1 MKMQFVLL
9 AVLICLCRST
19 SAQAGLL
26 PETIK
31 KAARE
36 GIAADRYQTLVFAV
50 VDGEKSEIVS
60 FGWLPDHQ
68 KPDGDTVYEIG
79 SVTKTFTATLLAET
93 VISGRVQLDT
103 PIQLLLP
110 DFKIPTRGGRQIT
123 LVDIATQRSGLPRMP
138 TDFHDENTPYPP
150 YDLGR
155 LKSFLATYKMSRD
168 PGSEYEYSNLGFGLL
183 GIALADSTHWPYG
196 ILIEQ
201 KILRPLGMKMT
212 GTTLNEAMRAHL
224 APGFDERGNPA
235 GSWNFGRF
243 DVFEGAGAI
252 RSTAADMLR
261 YLKANMGEGTDTLT
275 GAMKLAQTPRCH
287 TGTGNLIGL
296 AWERQSSRRGDVVW
310 HNGGTAGYAA
320 YVGFIADGH
329 RGVVILSNT
338 ASSVTE
344 LGFQYLASDAP

>member
-1 MKMQFVLL
+1 
-9 AVLICLCRST
+9 
-19 SAQAGLL
+19 L

-31 KAARE
+31 NAARE
-36 GIAADRYQTLVFAV
+36 GIAAGRYKTLVFAV

-60 FGWLPDHQ
+60 FGWLPDHR

-79 SVTKTFTATLLAET
+79 SVTKTFTATLLAEA

-103 PIQLLLP
+103 PIQSLLP

-150 YDLGR
+150 YDLER

-168 PGSEYEYSNLGFGLL
+168 PGLEYEYSNLGFGLL
-183 GIALADSTHWPYG
+183 GIAMAASAHRPYG
-196 ILIEQ
+196 VLLEQNILQ
-201 KILRPLGMKMT
+201 PLGMKMS
-212 GTTLNEAMRAHL
+212 GTALNEVMRPHM
-224 APGFDERGNPA
+224 APGFDETGNPA
-235 GSWNFGRF
+235 NSWNFGRF

-261 YLKANMGEGTDTLT
+261 YLKANMGEGTDLLT
-275 GAMKLAQTPRCH
+275 KSMKLAQTPRCH
-287 TGTGNLIGL
+287 NGAGPLIGL
-296 AWERQSSRRGDVVW
+296 AWEQQSSKRGNVVW
-310 HNGGTAGYAA
+310 HDGRTAGYAT
-320 YVGFIADGH
+320 YVGFTADRH